1 MSRVLA
7 VRFVRLIV
15 TVVLVSSVM
24 FTLLFL
30 TGDPVTMIL
39 AEGTPEDIAR
49 MREHMGLDDPFII
62 QFGRWVSSAV
72 RGDFGHSFY
81 YKTSVWP
88 LISERLP
95 ATLTLTFGALG
106 LSLLVAIPAGILSAV
121 KRYSLADQV
130 VTIVVLFGQ
139 SMPVFWTGIMLMLL
153 FSVTLRWL
161 PASGWGTWQQA
172 VLPIISLAAFQTPMF
187 LRIARSSMLEVLSLD
202 YMRTARAKGL
212 SERVVIY
219 KHALKNASIPIVTVT
234 GVQLALLMAG
244 ALITETVYAI
254 PGLGRLLVRSMIQV
268 DYTVVM
274 AITFL
279 KCLIV
284 VACNLGVDVLYIYL
298 DPRVKFQ

>member
-1 MSRVLA
+1 MSRALA
-7 VRFVRLIV
+7 IRFVRLIV
-15 TVVLVSSVM
+15 TVVIVSFVM

-49 MREHMGLDDPFII
+49 LRELMGLDDPFVV
-62 QFGRWVSSAV
+62 QFSRWAGNAV
-72 RGDFGHSFY
+72 RGNFGHSFY
-81 YKTSVWP
+81 YKTPVWP

-95 ATLTLTFGALG
+95 PTLILTFGALG
-106 LSLLVAIPAGILSAV
+106 LSILVAVPAGVLSAV
-121 KRYSLADQV
+121 RRYSLIDQV
-130 VTIVVLFGQ
+130 VTVLVLFGQ

-153 FSVTLRWL
+153 FAVTLGWL

-172 VLPIISLAAFQTPMF
+172 VMPLISLAAFQTPMF

-202 YMRTARAKGL
+202 YMKTARAKGL
-212 SERVVIY
+212 SERIVIY
-219 KHALKNASIPIVTVT
+219 KHGLKNAAIPIVTVM
-234 GVQLALLMAG
+234 GVQFALLMG
-244 ALITETVYAI
+244 GTLITETVYAI

-274 AITFL
+274 AVTFF

-284 VACNLGVDVLYIYL
+284 VGANLAVDVMYIFL
-298 DPRVKFQ
+298 DPRVRFN